1 MPKILIL
8 GVSGMLGNATYRL
21 FAGSEGWTVAGRARS
36 LDGLDALP
44 RTATASIAGGLDI
57 SDGGR
62 LNKEIATEKPDL
74 VLNCIGV
81 IKQLSEAKDPIV
93 SIEINA
99 LFPHRLA
106 KICGE
111 AGARL
116 VHVSTDCVFN
126 GKGSMYRETDP
137 SDAEDMYGKSKY
149 LGEVDY
155 DHAITLRTSIIGH
168 EIRSSVSLLD
178 WFLSQRGPSVKGYTQ
193 AIFSGLTTLELS
205 RVIRD
210 VVAPRPELRGLW
222 HVASEPIDKF
232 SLLRLIAE
240 AYGKTIEIIPDAA
253 VKIDRSLNAE
263 RFREATGYAPP
274 AWPELIRQMRA
285 FGRSG

>member
-222 HVASEPIDKF
+222 HVASESIDKF